1 MKTIINILFL
11 ISILTG
17 FSQNIEEKESQIF
30 EKIVTHEFQY
40 GGIYL
45 GCTKSKTYF
54 DSAELTKQSGLE
66 IPENILEELT
76 KSSELSK
83 KETWSPKLI
92 KRNHKKYSTKY
103 IKKGKCL
110 SGKDSERLFERTK
123 KRQTIVLISKPIFDS
138 EFENCIVSVKY
149 LRYTRSANGNTYFLK
164 KIYGKWIIVATYDLW
179 LT

>member
-1 MKTIINILFL
+1 MKRTLNILLIL
-11 ISILTG
+11 ISTLS
-17 FSQNIEEKESQIF
+17 FSQNIEEKEAEIF

-54 DSAELTKQSGLE
+54 DSAKLTKQSGLE
-66 IPENILEELT
+66 IPENILQELT

-83 KETWSPKLI
+83 EGTWNPEII
-92 KRNHKKYSTKY
+92 KRNHKKYTTEY

-110 SGKDSERLFERTK
+110 SGKDSKRLFDKTKER
-123 KRQTIVLISKPIFDS
+123 QSIVLISQPIFDS
-138 EFENCIVSVKY
+138 EFENCIVSVTYLKY
-149 LRYTRSANGNTYFLK
+149 TSSLHGHKYFLK
-164 KIYGKWIIVATYDLW
+164 KIYGKWIIVDTYDLW